1 MDRHVLAGIGLAG
14 SSLDCLGALYLA
26 YDLLGGEHGPLRT
39 LTRCVTYSVIYGL
52 AFGAPFG
59 LVFGVSAGL
68 ATGCTLGMEYARE
81 ASDKPQYGF
90 WAESIFSLIR
100 GIGWGAGTA
109 HLYGIRFG
117 ATYCILSTLGQMV
130 AYSRGVRPGMEYKQK
145 KRPHFSWVLAGAAV
159 VRTVGY
165 AVAGLLSGLVAHNES
180 QVFWFG
186 IKAGLVIGVATTLGG
201 FVSPYIEWWADNLP
215 ERRLG
220 ALGIILILIGF
231 VLGSAEHWTE
241 LLDIPV
247 Q

>member
-39 LTRCVTYSVIYGL
+39 LTRCVTYSVIFGVGFGL
-52 AFGAPFG
+52 PFG

-68 ATGCTLGMEYARE
+68 TTGCTLGMEFARE

-90 WAESIFSLIR
+90 WAESMFSLIR
-100 GIGWGAGTA
+100 GIGFGTGTA
-109 HLYGIRFG
+109 YLYGFRFG
-117 ATYCILSTLGQMV
+117 AAYCILSTLGQMV
-130 AYSRGVRPGMEYKQK
+130 AYRRGVRPGMEYKQK
-145 KRPHFSWVLAGAAV
+145 KRPHISWVLVGAGV

-165 AVAGLLSGLVAHNES
+165 AAAGLMSGLVAHNES

-186 IKAGLVIGVATTLGG
+186 IKAGLVIGGATTFGG
-201 FVSPYIEWWADNLP
+201 FVSPYVEWWADNLP

-220 ALGIILILIGF
+220 AFGIILILIGF
-231 VLGSAEHWTE
+231 VLGSAEHWVE
-241 LLDIPV
+241 LLDLPV
-247 Q
+247 E